1 MGRDTLKPETKALL
15 ERMERCSLLLYR
27 WDEPKILDC
36 IKKIWDLT
44 NTPQPKEII
53 VCKDI
58 FDKRFARAI
67 ARARASA
74 RAIAIASASASAI
87 AIASASA
94 IAIAIDYDFDWFCG
108 EVELGKEG
116 NKKYIEI
123 MEILLQA
130 KEAGLGYL
138 VDDPNTTIL
147 YIAQNPIVRIEN
159 NNFHSDTF
167 PSIEFTTWSG
177 YYLNGVSFPQDLWE
191 KVVSK
196 KMPFKDILA
205 IEDVDQRR
213 QAMKYGSWDDFVE
226 YCGAKKID
234 EYSKMDINANPV
246 HYELWEFPFQ
256 KNEDKRVFTKTVHF
270 ARYDCPST
278 RDKMVKGV
286 PDVKTVAEAMAWGM
300 STDENILSPFD
311 WMRLVPLLN
320 ES

>member
-58 FDKRFARAI
+58 FDKRFAR
-67 ARARASA
+67 
-74 RAIAIASASASAI
+74 
-87 AIASASA
+87 
-94 IAIAIDYDFDWFCG
+94 AIAIDYDFDWFCG

>member
-74 RAIAIASASASAI
+74 RAIAIASASASARAIASASASAI

-196 KMPFKDILA
+196 RS
-205 IEDVDQRR
+205 EEHT
-213 QAMKYGSWDDFVE
+213 S
-226 YCGAKKID
+226 
-234 EYSKMDINANPV
+234 
-246 HYELWEFPFQ
+246 ELQ
-256 KNEDKRVFTKTVHF
+256 
-270 ARYDCPST
+270 S
-278 RDKMVKGV
+278 
-286 PDVKTVAEAMAWGM
+286 
-300 STDENILSPFD
+300 
-311 WMRLVPLLN
+311 
-320 ES
+320 